1 MGKKRGN
8 GEGTVYQTAAG
19 LWRASV
25 TLDSGKRRYLSGRTR
40 QEVARKLAAA
50 IQARDTGTIV
60 TAPRQTVAQFF
71 ARWLA
76 DVVRPNLRPRSYAVY
91 EGKTRL
97 HILPELGRLQMTALA
112 PQHLQRLYAQKLD
125 SGLAPKSVNNLHVVI
140 HRALTYALRWG
151 VVARNV
157 ADAVEAPRVPV
168 RELAPF
174 TTEEIGTLLGA
185 IRGHRHERLW
195 ITMLA
200 TGMRFGEAAAL
211 RWADVDLDARV
222 VHVRHTLG
230 PKGKNG
236 GPLFAEP
243 KTSKGRRDLPL
254 PAIAVDVLRAQ
265 LASDELECELV
276 PGWRDLDLV
285 FPSSIGT
292 PLNESHV
299 LPRFQRVLLESGLPK
314 RRMHDLRHTYAT
326 RLFALGQHPRAVQ
339 DLLGHSRFEV
349 TMNLYTA
356 TVPEVL
362 REAADRMDSV
372 FASARPL
379 VGGPRVAALP
389 AGRPHRAVAP
399 GRVAARVAA
408 RRPAKE
414 PEPPPDGSV

>member
-1 MGKKRGN
+1 MSKRGN
-8 GEGTVYQTAAG
+8 GEGSIYQDSRGLYRAAI
-19 LWRASV
+19 
-25 TLDSGKRRYLSGRTR
+25 TLDNGKRKYLSGRTR
-40 QEVARKLAAA
+40 QAVAKKLGAALE
-50 IQARDTGTIV
+50 ARENGTII

-71 ARWLA
+71 ERWLA
-76 DVVRPNLRPRSYAVY
+76 DVVRPNLRPRSYSVY

-97 HILPELGRLQMTALA
+97 HIVPELGRVQMTALT
-112 PQHLQRLYAQKLD
+112 PQHLQRLYARKLD
-125 SGLAPKSVNNLHVVI
+125 QGLAPKSVNNLHVVI

-157 ADAVEAPRVPV
+157 ADAVEPPRVPV
-168 RELAPF
+168 REVDPF
-174 TTEEIGTLLGA
+174 TPDQIATLLDA

-195 ITMLA
+195 VTMLA

-211 RWADVDLDARV
+211 RWADVELGARV
-222 VHVRHTLG
+222 IHVRHTLG
-230 PKGKNG
+230 PKGKHRG
-236 GPLFAEP
+236 AMFAEP
-243 KTSKGRRDLPL
+243 KTNKGRRDVPL
-254 PAIAVDVLRAQ
+254 PAIAVEALAAQ
-265 LASDELECELV
+265 LASDDVEREFV

-299 LPRFQRVLLESGLPK
+299 LARFQRVLEAAGLPK

-339 DLLGHSRFEV
+339 DLLGHSRFEI

-372 FASARPL
+372 FANARRQLGASAS
-379 VGGPRVAALP
+379 VAALP
-389 AGRPHRAVAP
+389 AGRAHKQPTP

-408 RRPAKE
+408 QK
-414 PEPPPDGSV
+414 PETSAS